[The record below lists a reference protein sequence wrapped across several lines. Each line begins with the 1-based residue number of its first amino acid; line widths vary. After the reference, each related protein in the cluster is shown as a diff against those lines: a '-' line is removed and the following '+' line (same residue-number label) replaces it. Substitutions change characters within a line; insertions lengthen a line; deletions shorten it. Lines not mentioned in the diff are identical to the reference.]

1 MTGTS
6 QGGNAAGV
14 RRGAGARRR
23 GGRRGGRRGLR
34 ARPPRPAPLA
44 SAAPPGTHFP
54 ADTGWA
60 APVPAASRAHS
71 ACRLEGGV
79 RGRTS
84 VFLRPALCDLTLTVV
99 GPWKAGRELFIH

>member
-1 MTGTS
+1 MCGE
-6 QGGNAAGV
+6 GPERIAGEV
-14 RRGAGARRR
+14 AGEVAGACAP
-23 GGRRGGRRGLR
+23 G
-34 ARPPRPAPLA
+34 RPAPPA

-99 GPWKAGRELFIH
+99 GPWKAGRELLVLYIN